1 MAESKAEAADR
12 LARAVAEVRALRAAD
27 LAHPARR
34 EATLAL
40 KRWQSGR
47 LARTYDDLLA
57 SARHGDAARFFF
69 EDLYGP
75 KDFSKRDADV
85 ARILPKLRALLPAAA
100 LSTIADALELDCL
113 SEELDQALA
122 TSAATAI
129 IDEDGY
135 AAAYR
140 ASGNRAGR
148 ERQIT
153 LMRGIGN
160 ALDGLTRIPM
170 LETSV
175 KLMRGPARLAGIVE
189 LQNFLERGFVT
200 FRKMNGAR
208 EFLDIVQARETRLME
223 RLFGGI
229 ADPFAGVGP
238 PAEG

>member
-140 ASGNRAGR
+140 AFSLGDATFADDLGRISCPALFLTGADDPNSTADMARGMAASTPLGQFVVIDHHRHMVNLTAPDLVNAALTTWLATPLAHLEKRA
-148 ERQIT
+148 
-153 LMRGIGN
+153 
-160 ALDGLTRIPM
+160 
-170 LETSV
+170 
-175 KLMRGPARLAGIVE
+175 
-189 LQNFLERGFVT
+189 
-200 FRKMNGAR
+200 
-208 EFLDIVQARETRLME
+208 
-223 RLFGGI
+223 
-229 ADPFAGVGP
+229 
-238 PAEG
+238 